1 MAVNDPLYHR
11 VAESIREKIISGN
24 FKYGERLPSQK
35 ELTLQYHVS
44 LITVKRAILELVKDG
59 LLHGQPGRGVFVGAG
74 AHTAA
79 PEAAARSES
88 IGVIITD
95 LTSPFYS
102 SVLRSVELEA
112 AKQNCF
118 VIFSNTDHNVPN
130 EAQQIERLKNLP
142 VRGFVV
148 ASRQNNRMLQP
159 HIETLYKE
167 AVPLVF
173 VSYAHDKRINYIGT
187 DHRMGGYL
195 AAEHLVKV
203 GYEKIAYVTPDVDNP
218 LSIARYR
225 GYVDGLAENGL
236 IPDKAQVIA
245 ARNDTNLNRFESGYK
260 IGKNIVQSKKFPEAI
275 FAFSDLTALGLKRA
289 FLENGIRIPQD
300 IALVGFDD
308 IPMASQSIV
317 PLTTIRQP
325 MDQIGRLAFDTL
337 RRKIDGDRS
346 ITRISLMPELVVRQ
360 SCGAKMKES
369 RA

>member
-1 MAVNDPLYHR
+1 MTVNDPLYHR
-11 VAESIREKIISGN
+11 VAESIREKIISGKL
-24 FKYGERLPSQK
+24 KYGERLPSQK
-35 ELTLQYHVS
+35 DLTLQYHVS
-44 LITVKRAILELVKDG
+44 LITVKRALLELVKDG
-59 LLHGQPGRGVFVGAG
+59 LVHGQPGRGVFVGVV
-74 AHTAA
+74 AHSVAL
-79 PEAAARSES
+79 EKSARSES

-102 SVLRSVELEA
+102 SVLRAVELEA
-112 AKQNCF
+112 AKHNCF
-118 VIFSNTDHNVPN
+118 VIFSNTDHTVPN
-130 EAQQIERLKNLP
+130 EAQQIERLKSLP
-142 VRGFVV
+142 VRGFIV

-159 HIETLYKE
+159 HIEALYKE
-167 AVPLVF
+167 TMPLVF

-195 AAEHLVKV
+195 AAEHLVRL
-203 GYEKIAYVTPDVDNP
+203 GYKRIAFVTPDVDNP

-225 GYVDGLAENGL
+225 GYLDGLAENGL
-236 IPDKAQVIA
+236 SSDKVQVIA
-245 ARNDTNLNRFESGYK
+245 AKNDGALNRFESGYK
-260 IGKNIVQSKKFPEAI
+260 IGKKIVQNKKFPQAI

-308 IPMASQSIV
+308 VPMASQSIV

-346 ITRISLMPELVVRQ
+346 VTRISLMPQLVVRQ
-360 SCGAKMKES
+360 SCGAKAMDS
-369 RA
+369 L